1 MSGRWFRRTGVV
13 AVLVVVATVVTSGG
27 DLLRRGGWDANAG
40 PGATTVA
47 ASKDDEHA
55 KQLERDLEACT
66 IVERDL
72 QPV

>member
-1 MSGRWFRRTGVV
+1 MQWP
-13 AVLVVVATVVTSGG
+13 VLVVVATVVTSGG